1 MGRAIALGGDDL
13 QERRSLCSSF
23 SMSVPSLSWQ
33 ILGFVASNG
42 IAKKTFH
49 RTTTP
54 SISSELMEPIRKRH
68 SFLSFPY
75 VCPEPVLAK
84 LSFIYINGAKNGVF
98 LPWERENAMLTPC
111 SSGGKKSLY
120 VQLFLVLL
128 RLSRACLGKLFGF

>member
-1 MGRAIALGGDDL
+1 LFLFFYVCPEPVLANLRFCGIKWHR
-13 QERRSLCSSF
+13 
-23 SMSVPSLSWQ
+23 
-33 ILGFVASNG
+33 